1 MSRSPLS
8 RPQSLLAA
16 GGMCAVSLVFLLFI
30 ASPVQAAL
38 GMTGLLLTELGL
50 LALALGGAK
59 LLGEPLR
66 TVFPLARP
74 RLRPTAGAVVL
85 WLGIYAPVL
94 LVAILM
100 QLLLPQHTAEV
111 STGITGL
118 ISTVPLWLRFL
129 IVAVSPAICEE
140 AVYRGF
146 ILHHLGVLPP
156 WARVLLC
163 GALFGVFHLDVTRF
177 GSTALLG
184 VALSWAAVCTGT
196 DSPLQQQ
203 RLGARHR
210 RAGNGRRS
218 RARSCRHRRRSRR
231 SRYAGHPRC
240 LFPPLRAKPLAA
252 LGRHR
257 AAANRRTPAPRPRQA
272 GLPLPCSDPRPP
284 SRRLCADPQ
293 PGLIARPKHKTA
305 ALPISGG
312 RRFCSLYNI
321 SLIRPSAA

>member
-1 MSRSPLS
+1 MRKRCL
-8 RPQSLLAA
+8 
-16 GGMCAVSLVFLLFI
+16 
-30 ASPVQAAL
+30 
-38 GMTGLLLTELGL
+38 L
-50 LALALGGAK
+50 LALALAGAK

-184 VALSWAAVCTGT
+184 VALSWAAVCTGNLFYPALIHLCNNSVSVLAT
-196 DSPLQQQ
+196 VALEMAAETAPEAVATGAEAAAAVTPATLGVYFLLCAPSPWLLWAGTALLQT
-203 RLGARHR
+203 GAPR
-210 RAGNGRRS
+210 RPG
-218 RARSCRHRRRSRR
+218 
-231 SRYAGHPRC
+231 
-240 LFPPLRAKPLAA
+240 RAKRACLCLVLTLALLAA
-252 LGRHR
+252 GF
-257 AAANRRTPAPRPRQA
+257 A
-272 GLPLPCSDPRPP
+272 
-284 SRRLCADPQ
+284 
-293 PGLIARPKHKTA
+293 LI
-305 ALPISGG
+305 LSQG
-312 RRFCSLYNI
+312 
-321 SLIRPSAA
+321 

>member
-50 LALALGGAK
+50 LALALGGAR

-111 STGITGL
+111 STSITGL

-184 VALSWAAVCTGT
+184 VALSWAAVCTGNLFKS
-196 DSPLQQQ
+196 D
-203 RLGARHR
+203 
-210 RAGNGRRS
+210 RS
-218 RARSCRHRRRSRR
+218 HVV
-231 SRYAGHPRC
+231 
-240 LFPPLRAKPLAA
+240 L
-252 LGRHR
+252 
-257 AAANRRTPAPRPRQA
+257 
-272 GLPLPCSDPRPP
+272 
-284 SRRLCADPQ
+284 
-293 PGLIARPKHKTA
+293 
-305 ALPISGG
+305 
-312 RRFCSLYNI
+312 
-321 SLIRPSAA
+321 

>member
-50 LALALGGAK
+50 LALALGGAR

-111 STGITGL
+111 STSITGL

-184 VALSWAAVCTGT
+184 VALSWAAVCTGNLFYPALIHLCNNSVSVLAIVALEMAAEAAPEAVAT
-196 DSPLQQQ
+196 GAEAAAAVTPATLGVYFLLCAPSPWLLWAGTALLQT
-203 RLGARHR
+203 GAPR
-210 RAGNGRRS
+210 RPG
-218 RARSCRHRRRSRR
+218 
-231 SRYAGHPRC
+231 
-240 LFPPLRAKPLAA
+240 RAKRACLCLVLTLALLAA
-252 LGRHR
+252 GF
-257 AAANRRTPAPRPRQA
+257 A
-272 GLPLPCSDPRPP
+272 
-284 SRRLCADPQ
+284 
-293 PGLIARPKHKTA
+293 LI
-305 ALPISGG
+305 LSQG
-312 RRFCSLYNI
+312 
-321 SLIRPSAA
+321 

>member
-163 GALFGVFHLDVTRF
+163 GALFGVFHLDVEY
-177 GSTALLG
+177 TA
-184 VALSWAAVCTGT
+184 
-196 DSPLQQQ
+196 
-203 RLGARHR
+203 
-210 RAGNGRRS
+210 
-218 RARSCRHRRRSRR
+218 
-231 SRYAGHPRC
+231 
-240 LFPPLRAKPLAA
+240 
-252 LGRHR
+252 
-257 AAANRRTPAPRPRQA
+257 
-272 GLPLPCSDPRPP
+272 
-284 SRRLCADPQ
+284 
-293 PGLIARPKHKTA
+293 
-305 ALPISGG
+305 
-312 RRFCSLYNI
+312 
-321 SLIRPSAA
+321 

>member
-1 MSRSPLS
+1 MLHAPLS
-8 RPQSLLAA
+8 RAQSLLAA

-59 LLGEPLR
+59 LLANPCARFSRLR
-66 TVFPLARP
+66 GP

-111 STGITGL
+111 STSITGL

-156 WARVLLC
+156 WAR
-163 GALFGVFHLDVTRF
+163 F
-177 GSTALLG
+177 S
-184 VALSWAAVCTGT
+184 S
-196 DSPLQQQ
+196 
-203 RLGARHR
+203 
-210 RAGNGRRS
+210 
-218 RARSCRHRRRSRR
+218 
-231 SRYAGHPRC
+231 
-240 LFPPLRAKPLAA
+240 
-252 LGRHR
+252 
-257 AAANRRTPAPRPRQA
+257 A
-272 GLPLPCSDPRPP
+272 GLCSGCSISMSPASVPP
-284 SRRLCADPQ
+284 HCSASR
-293 PGLIARPKHKTA
+293 
-305 ALPISGG
+305 
-312 RRFCSLYNI
+312 
-321 SLIRPSAA
+321 